1 MSVWRRIG
9 VPSDFRPSKRMR
21 DPEAL
26 KRFRLENAGTLC
38 WFCDLKPG
46 IHVHHRIH
54 RSQGGGDVPENL
66 VWLCGACHD
75 EAHGVRGIWNL

>member
-1 MSVWRRIG
+1 M
-9 VPSDFRPSKRMR
+9 SDFKAAKRVR

-26 KRFRLENAGTLC
+26 RRFRLEQQNELC
-38 WFCDLKPG
+38 WLCDRRPG
-46 IHVHHRIH
+46 VHVHHRIH

-75 EAHGVRGIWNL
+75 HEHDITSVWHDS

>member
-1 MSVWRRIG
+1 MG
-9 VPSDFRPSKRMR
+9 TDFKQGKRVK
-21 DPEAL
+21 DPEAPTYASGS
-26 KRFRLENAGTLC
+26 RTHDTLC
-38 WFCDLKPG
+38 WFCDRHPG

>member
-1 MSVWRRIG
+1 
-9 VPSDFRPSKRMR
+9 VPADFKSAKRVR

-26 KRFRLENAGTLC
+26 KRFRQEQQYELC
-38 WFCDLKPG
+38 WGCSMRPG

-75 EAHGVRGIWNL
+75 SAHGIKSEW

>member
-1 MSVWRRIG
+1 VS
-9 VPSDFRPSKRMR
+9 SDFKTAKRVR

-26 KRFRLENAGTLC
+26 RRFRLEHAGTLC
-38 WFCDLKPG
+38 WFCAMRPG

-75 EAHGVRGIWNL
+75 EAHHIRSEWYLG